1 MIFFSL
7 DTKEE
12 YCNSEQFQP
21 QCLKNEAILMR
32 SATYGRM
39 RIGRCILAEEV
50 AAQRLIGDDARILGC
65 SADVLSILDRKCSG
79 KSQCDIRTADV
90 SYNNAR
96 PCFPGL
102 VSYLEASYDCITCK
116 HLFIV

>member
-1 MIFFSL
+1 
-7 DTKEE
+7 
-12 YCNSEQFQP
+12 
-21 QCLKNEAILMR
+21 MR

-39 RIGRCILAEEV
+39 RIGRCISAEEV
-50 AAQRLIGDDARILGC
+50 AAQRSLTGGDDARILGC

-90 SYNNAR
+90 SYNNAK

-102 VSYLEASYDCITCK
+102 ISYLEASYYCITGK
-116 HLFIV
+116 HFLII